1 MNPAQDPV
9 AEHFASIAQSTMT
22 AAPAPR
28 PFAVV
33 RILAERR
40 RSEMAV
46 HRTLALLTVASLAPL
61 VVVLLASAL
70 QPGSGAGG
78 RFAALNLALTLVPA
92 IAAVARL
99 LGTPRPVRV

>member
-1 MNPAQDPV
+1 MNPAHDPV
-9 AEHFASIAQSTMT
+9 AEHLASIARSTVT
-22 AAPAPR
+22 AAPVPR

-40 RSEMAV
+40 RSEMAA
-46 HRTLALLTVASLAPL
+46 HRTLALLTVASLAPM
-61 VVVLLASAL
+61 VVVLLAWAL
-70 QPGSGAGG
+70 QPAPGAGG

-99 LGTPRPVRV
+99 LGTPRPRKV